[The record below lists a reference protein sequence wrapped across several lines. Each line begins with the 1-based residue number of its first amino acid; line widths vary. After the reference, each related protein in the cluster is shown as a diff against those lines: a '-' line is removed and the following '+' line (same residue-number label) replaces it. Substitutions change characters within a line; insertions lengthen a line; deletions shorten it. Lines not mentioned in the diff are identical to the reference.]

1 MCSQILEDG
10 ESKDK
15 GGGSGKRPV
24 ENTKAESEKAAT
36 RKNKHKKVRKMN
48 IVFDRKLKLKS
59 L

>member
-15 GGGSGKRPV
+15 GGGLGKRPV
-24 ENTKAESEKAAT
+24 ENTKSEREKAAT

-48 IVFDRKLKLKS
+48 IGFDIK
-59 L
+59 